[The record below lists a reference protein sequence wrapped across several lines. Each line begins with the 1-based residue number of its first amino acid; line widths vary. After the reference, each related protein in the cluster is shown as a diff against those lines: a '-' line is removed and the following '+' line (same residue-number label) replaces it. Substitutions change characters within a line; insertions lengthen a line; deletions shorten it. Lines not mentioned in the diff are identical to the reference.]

1 MISNERDL
9 LATAYHEAGHAVV
22 AFHEGIRLTF
32 ATIIPTVDTD
42 GMVRYASPFGRSKFD
57 SSRSNADRLK
67 AERYV
72 RATLAGHLAQRRF
85 DRGSL
90 LECHADLDR
99 HNAVCILSPF
109 TTSEREL
116 SAWLRLLGIQVEQ
129 ILEIRWPWV
138 KALAKELMERK
149 KMSGRQMQDCF
160 DNVLKAP

>member
-1 MISNERDL
+1 MTPDERDL

-22 AFHEGIRLTF
+22 AFHEGIRLTSG
-32 ATIIPTVDTD
+32 TIIPTVDFD
-42 GMVRYASPFGRSKFD
+42 GMVIYASPFGRSNFG

-99 HNAVCILSPF
+99 HTADCILSPF

-138 KALAKELMERK
+138 KALAKELMEHK